1 MAPVEKKERKGG
13 LNMMDATTSYKKQQ
27 VRRFIIISKS
37 TIADLATTA
46 WAVLGNKEN
55 RLDQKPYPGE
65 EDPSVKAAELLS
77 R

>member
-1 MAPVEKKERKGG
+1 ME
-13 LNMMDATTSYKKQQ
+13 TTSSKKQQ

-46 WAVLGNKEN
+46 GAVLGNKEN